1 MAKKYNTERYVRIFW
16 HIYYKWSILII
27 QYKINIKFTFTVH
40 ECLIVYEYIWIYSI
54 IQFEIYIYI
63 YIYTIYL
70 LYIYYNTIYIY
81 ICIYVY
87 TIYIYMNFVLFVY
100 CNIVATHTYDGYTG
114 FTFTWSFP
122 AGFTSRNDLHNCQ
135 HDPSY

>member
-54 IQFEIYIYI
+54 IQFEI
-63 YIYTIYL
+63 
-70 LYIYYNTIYIY
+70 
-81 ICIYVY
+81 
-87 TIYIYMNFVLFVY
+87 
-100 CNIVATHTYDGYTG
+100 G
-114 FTFTWSFP
+114 
-122 AGFTSRNDLHNCQ
+122 
-135 HDPSY
+135 

>member
-1 MAKKYNTERYVRIFW
+1 MLRRNRMAKKYNTERYVRIFW

-63 YIYTIYL
+63 YIYI
-70 LYIYYNTIYIY
+70 LYIYYIYTIILYIYIYMY
-81 ICIYVY
+81 ICIYY
-87 TIYIYMNFVLFVY
+87 IYIYELCAFRLLQH
-100 CNIVATHTYDGYTG
+100 C
-114 FTFTWSFP
+114 
-122 AGFTSRNDLHNCQ
+122 RNSYVRWLHWF
-135 HDPSY
+135 HIHMIFSSWFY